1 MLELTFDESPA
12 NVIGLLANL
21 YCQEG
26 DSSQVSSS
34 SLFTPKTGLD
44 TRSNSLRQNITYV
57 LAKEPNYIRRYW
69 LHDTQDTRNI
79 LDEQLTTINFCQWFY
94 SIKNQ
99 NNIYYRNQDAVFNY
113 LNHYPEIREL
123 INESWADLIN
133 FFGESV
139 SIILEVMDHN
149 ENEHYE
155 ELIGWIQS
163 SDNIDEGL
171 DKFDLFLDKWLDR
184 QLEITGD
191 KFNFNIEF
199 K

>member
-12 NVIGLLANL
+12 NVIALLANL

-34 SLFTPKTGLD
+34 ALFTPKTGLD

-57 LAKEPNYIRRYW
+57 LAKEPKDIRRYW

-79 LDEQLTTINFCQWFY
+79 LDEQLTTINFYQWFY

-113 LNHYPEIREL
+113 LSHYPEIREL